1 MSISADLQG
10 CRTRSGLGES
20 DSDRF
25 HCLQGHVN
33 PWFLVALVRIAF
45 WFHCLGGLVNL
56 GSLCLGS
63 SLPAIPA
70 QLVGSSLPLDSS
82 TDFGLRPNRSV
93 SKYGAV
99 TLRGMNT
106 TYVHEGSP
114 VCLHSWPRDLV
125 GWNQSSWKRFR
136 VLKRARVFKI
146 RMVALQGWRH
156 RDAILCRG
164 GQTPGARTPLDLQV
178 RVSRLSLCRNANDAL
193 LRHQLPSKLQEH
205 RRRQGLGEDVRLLVV
220 RRHPLEQF
228 LPLLHRFRHEMVL
241 GTLQRPH

>member
-1 MSISADLQG
+1 MP
-10 CRTRSGLGES
+10 SGS
-20 DSDRF
+20 
-25 HCLQGHVN
+25 CQ
-33 PWFLVALVRIAF
+33 PLVPR
-45 WFHCLGGLVNL
+45 CLGSCCLLVPSPLRSCQSRFPLPEGLKPCDSQL
-56 GSLCLGS
+56 PRFLCLGS
-63 SLPAIPA
+63 FASVPLPAIPA

-82 TDFGLRPNRSV
+82 TTDFGLRPNRSV

-164 GQTPGARTPLDLQV
+164 GQTPCPHSV
-178 RVSRLSLCRNANDAL
+178 
-193 LRHQLPSKLQEH
+193 
-205 RRRQGLGEDVRLLVV
+205 GLTSSSQ
-220 RRHPLEQF
+220 PT
-228 LPLLHRFRHEMVL
+228 LPLPKC
-241 GTLQRPH
+241 QRRLTASSAAVETAGRPAPPGPW